1 MGMGKYCNGLRI
13 SSHFALLLAEQELLS
28 ECKDS
33 KKEDRGVKIG
43 RHRVGVL
50 LFSDKLQVIQS

>member
-1 MGMGKYCNGLRI
+1 MGKYCNALRI
-13 SSHFALLLAEQELLS
+13 SSHFALLLVEQELLS

-33 KKEDRGVKIG
+33 KEDRGVKIG